1 MEKAVPLSNNPYS
14 VESIAR
20 RRTMHQLGDDSIVSL
35 RSESMNKAVGKG
47 VAFHNLSL
55 MLTLIYV
62 IRLR

>member
-1 MEKAVPLSNNPYS
+1 
-14 VESIAR
+14 
-20 RRTMHQLGDDSIVSL
+20 MHQLGDDSIVSL
-35 RSESMNKAVGKG
+35 RSESMYKALSLYLAVGKG